1 LIQERLLGVF
11 AALILTVGL
20 VAGCGTVSSSS
31 SSSQPAST
39 AAPAG
44 TSATGSN
51 TAAVGTCP
59 TSNTTAFAKTKFVL
73 HAGLAF
79 GAFHRYLYKPFRAG
93 EFSSGAHGRILRFV
107 KAGLAVVFIEHELR
121 LTGQDAQANPT
132 LCKLIASPLRSLSAD
147 VSGAVSGLRGGSTA
161 AIQGAES
168 SLGSITSLAKSKGA
182 SIVDN
187 ATSSLG

>member
-1 LIQERLLGVF
+1 
-11 AALILTVGL
+11 VGL
-20 VAGCGTVSSSS
+20 VAGCGTATSSSS
-31 SSSQPAST
+31 SSPSAST
-39 AAPAG
+39 TAPAG

-51 TAAVGTCP
+51 TAAVGSCP

-79 GAFHRYLYKPFRAG
+79 GAFHRYLYDPYKAG
-93 EFSSGAHGRILRFV
+93 EFSSGASGRVVRFV

-132 LCKLIASPLRSLSAD
+132 LCKLIAAPLRSLSND
-147 VSGAVSGLRGGSTA
+147 VSSAVRGLEGGSTA
-161 AIQGAES
+161 AIEGAQS